1 MGHTLLG
8 KIEVVKSY
16 VLLKVLRK
24 AAMILVTE
32 ELRD

>member
-8 KIEVVKSY
+8 KIEV